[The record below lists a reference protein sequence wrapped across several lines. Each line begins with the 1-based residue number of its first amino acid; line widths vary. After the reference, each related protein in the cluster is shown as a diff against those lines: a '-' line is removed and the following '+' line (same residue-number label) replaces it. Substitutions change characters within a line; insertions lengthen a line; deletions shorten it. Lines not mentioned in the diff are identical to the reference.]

1 MATSATGLRLPT
13 CNFLRERFKLMTLPQ
28 DLRLRKPLAA
38 VALLTCVLCVSAFE
52 GCKKS
57 AADDAEKQVVPVQ
70 VVHPLVGT
78 ITEEIEADATLA
90 PIAQAAI
97 QAKITAPVKQ
107 FYVQR
112 GSRVKAG
119 QLLAT
124 LENGDLSAAALDNKG
139 ALNSA
144 EGAYTIATAQQVP
157 QQETQARLDLE
168 QAKSAF
174 DLAESVLASR
184 TQLFKEGAVPG
195 RDVDTAKASVIQAQ
209 ANYEIAK
216 QRYETTKSVGT
227 TASLKSAEGQLTS
240 AKGKYL
246 GAEAQLSYT
255 SIRTPISGVVTDRP
269 LFAGETAAAGTPVV
283 TVMDTSVL
291 LAKLHIA
298 QRQAQQL
305 AVGASAE
312 VSVPGLD
319 KPVEGKVSLISPALD
334 AGSTTVEVW
343 VKVENAAGALR
354 AGTAVHVT
362 IEGKSIPDAITLPVD
377 AVQRSSET
385 GGKAILVVNADG
397 TLHKRNITVGVQ
409 TAETVQIISGL
420 TVGDTVI
427 LSGGYGLDEGTKVK
441 VEAAGLEDGDKQ

>member
-1 MATSATGLRLPT
+1 
-13 CNFLRERFKLMTLPQ
+13 MTPPY

-38 VALLTCVLCVSAFE
+38 VALLTALLCVSLFD

-57 AADDAEKQVVPVQ
+57 AADDADKQVVPVQ
-70 VVHPLVGT
+70 VIHPAVGT

-90 PIAQAAI
+90 PVAQAAI

-124 LENGDLSAAALDNKG
+124 LENGDLSAVALDNKG

-157 QQETQARLDLE
+157 QQEMQARLDLE

-174 DLAESVLASR
+174 DLAQSVLASR
-184 TQLFKEGAVPG
+184 TQLFKQGAVPG
-195 RDVDTAKASVIQAQ
+195 RDVDTAKAAVVQAQ

-216 QRYETTKSVGT
+216 QKYETTKSVGT
-227 TASLKSAEGQLTS
+227 TASLNSAEGQLTS

-255 SIRTPISGVVTDRP
+255 NIRTPIAGVVTDRP

-305 AVGASAE
+305 VVGAAAE
-312 VSVPGLD
+312 VAVPGLD

-343 VKVENAAGALR
+343 VKVENASGALEP
-354 AGTAVHVT
+354 GTTVHVT
-362 IEGKSIPDAITLPVD
+362 IEGKSIPDALTLPVD
-377 AVQRSSET
+377 AIQRSSET
-385 GGKAILVVNADG
+385 GGKAVLVVNADG
-397 TLHKRNITVGVQ
+397 TLHKKSITVGVQ
-409 TAETVQIISGL
+409 TAESVQITSGL

-427 LSGGYGLDEGTKVK
+427 LVSIFHQQFLFLDC
-441 VEAAGLEDGDKQ
+441 

>member
-1 MATSATGLRLPT
+1 M
-13 CNFLRERFKLMTLPQ
+13 
-28 DLRLRKPLAA
+28 AA
-38 VALLTCVLCVSAFE
+38 VALLMPVLCMSLFE

-57 AADDAEKQVVPVQ
+57 AADDADKQVVPVQ
-70 VVHPLVGT
+70 VVHPVIGA
-78 ITEEIEADATLA
+78 ITEEIEGDATLA

-112 GSRVKAG
+112 GGRVKAG

-174 DLAESVLASR
+174 DLAQNVLAAR
-184 TQLFKEGAVPG
+184 TQLFKQGAIPG
-195 RDVDTAKASVIQAQ
+195 RDVDTAKAAGFQAQ

-216 QRYETTKSVGT
+216 QKYETTKSVGT

-246 GAEAQLSYT
+246 GAEAQLGYT

-305 AVGASAE
+305 ALGAAAE

-343 VKVENAAGALR
+343 VKVENAGGSLR

-377 AVQRSSET
+377 ALQRSSET
-385 GGKAILVVNADG
+385 GGKAVLVVNADG
-397 TLHKRNITVGVQ
+397 TLHKKSVTVGVQ
-409 TAETVQIISGL
+409 TPESVQITSGL

-441 VEAAGLEDGDKQ
+441 VGAAGEKPAPGVEDGDKQ

>member
-1 MATSATGLRLPT
+1 MSL
-13 CNFLRERFKLMTLPQ
+13 
-28 DLRLRKPLAA
+28 
-38 VALLTCVLCVSAFE
+38 FE
-52 GCKKS
+52 GCRKS
-57 AADDAEKQVVPVQ
+57 AADGADKQVVPVQ
-70 VVHPLVGT
+70 VIHPVIGK

-97 QAKITAPVKQ
+97 QAKIAAPVKQ

-139 ALNSA
+139 ALSTA

-157 QQETQARLDLE
+157 QQETQARLELE
-168 QAKSAF
+168 QTKSAL
-174 DLAESVLASR
+174 DLAQSVLASR
-184 TQLFKEGAVPG
+184 AQLFKQGAVPG
-195 RDVDTAKASVIQAQ
+195 RDVDTAKAAVIQAE

-216 QRYETTKSVGT
+216 QKYETTKSVGT

-269 LFAGETAAAGTPVV
+269 LFAGETAAVGTPVV

-305 AVGASAE
+305 VLGAAAE

-343 VKVENAAGALR
+343 VKVENAGGALR

-362 IEGKSIPDAITLPVD
+362 IEGKSIPDAITLPAD

-385 GGKAILVVNADG
+385 GGKAVLVVNADG
-397 TLHKRNITVGVQ
+397 TLHKKNVTVGVQ
-409 TAETVQIISGL
+409 TAESVQITSGL

-427 LSGGYGLDEGTKVK
+427 VSGGYGLDEGTKVRFEAAGEK
-441 VEAAGLEDGDKQ
+441 PAAGLEDGEKQ